1 MIQDLTDHARARM
14 RQRGIP
20 DAVVADLLAYGR
32 AEHDHRGGT
41 IVYFDRE
48 ARAYTRRNSR
58 AYLVLAGD
66 GSVVTVGHRYR
77 RIVRQ

>member
-20 DAVVADLLAYGR
+20 AAVVADLLAYGR
-32 AEHDHRGGT
+32 TEHDHRGGT

-48 ARAYTRRNSR
+48 ARAYARRSSR
-58 AYLVLAGD
+58 AYLVLAND

-77 RIVRQ
+77 RISRG

>member
-1 MIQDLTDHARARM
+1 MLQDLTDHARARM

-48 ARAYTRRNSR
+48 ARAYARRSSR

-66 GSVVTVGHRYR
+66 GSVITVGHRYR
-77 RIVRQ
+77 RISRQ

>member
-32 AEHDHRGGT
+32 AEHDHRGCT
-41 IVYFDRE
+41 VVYFDRE
-48 ARAYTRRNSR
+48 ARAYARRNSR

-77 RIVRQ
+77 RISRQ

>member
-1 MIQDLTDHARARM
+1 MIESLTEHARARM

-20 DAVVADLLAYGR
+20 AAVVADLLAYGR
-32 AEHDHRGGT
+32 TEHDHRGGA

-48 ARAYTRRNSR
+48 ARAYARRNSR
-58 AYLVLAGD
+58 AYLVLADD

-77 RIVRQ
+77 RIFRA

>member
-1 MIQDLTDHARARM
+1 VLQNLTDHARARM

-32 AEHDHRGGT
+32 TEHDHRGGT
-41 IVYFDRE
+41 IVYFDRKV
-48 ARAYTRRNSR
+48 RAYARRSSR

-66 GSVVTVGHRYR
+66 GSVITVGHRYR
-77 RIVRQ
+77 RISRQ